1 MIQSMTGFGRADF
14 QNESFFANVE
24 IKSVNSRYIEL
35 STRLPN
41 QLQEYESLFRSTIQR
56 KLSRGKFFLNVKV
69 EDLRHNELDFN
80 INSERLHRMVAML
93 KATKQQI
100 GEPDDITLSDL
111 IPFMEHITENN
122 TDAELA
128 EELSQLVNR
137 TLEKALDALIEQR
150 LAEGQKL
157 EVDLLERLIRIEAAL
172 SEVEKLAPLRIEAAR
187 EKLVERIRAIISNEK
202 IDHERLEQEITL
214 LADKLDITEEIVRL
228 KAHISYFRSILESP
242 DSGGRKLNFLVQE
255 MNREINTI
263 GSKANH
269 AGIAQHAVDM
279 KEFLEQIREQIQN
292 IE

>member
-1 MIQSMTGFGRADF
+1 MTGFGRADF
-14 QNESFFANVE
+14 QNESFSVNVE

-41 QLQEYESLFRSTIQR
+41 QLQEYEAVFRATIQK
-56 KLSRGKFFLNVKV
+56 KLNRGKFFLSVKV
-69 EDLRHNELDFN
+69 EDLRGNKLNFN
-80 INSERLHRMVAML
+80 INSEKLQHMVAML
-93 KATKQQI
+93 KATKQAI
-100 GEPDDITLSDL
+100 GEQDDIALRDL

-122 TDAELA
+122 ADSERA
-128 EELSQLVNR
+128 EELSQLGNR
-137 TLEKALDALIEQR
+137 ALEKALDALIEQR
-150 LAEGQKL
+150 LTEGQKL
-157 EVDLLERLIRIEAAL
+157 EVDLLERLHRIERAL
-172 SEVEKLAPLRIEAAR
+172 SEVEKLAPLRIETAR
-187 EKLVERIRAIISNEK
+187 EKLLERIQAIISNEK
-202 IDHERLEQEITL
+202 IDKERLEQEITL

-269 AGIAQHAVDM
+269 AEIAQHAVDM
-279 KEFLEQIREQIQN
+279 KEILEQIREQIQN